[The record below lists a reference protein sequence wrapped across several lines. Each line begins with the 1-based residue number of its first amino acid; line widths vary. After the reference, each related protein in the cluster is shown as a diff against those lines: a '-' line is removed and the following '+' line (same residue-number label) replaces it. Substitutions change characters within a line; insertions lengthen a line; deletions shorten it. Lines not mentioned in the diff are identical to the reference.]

1 MEKDKTI
8 SATEPKARGGKREGA
23 GRKKGSK
30 DQVSIKNLLESL
42 YSKTNGKHYE
52 DLLIA
57 DFLDARE
64 RKDQQLIMKYHQLIL
79 QKVMTSLNRIEV
91 TEGEDVIAA
100 KKLAFA
106 DALSK
111 LTQVIKD

>member
-1 MEKDKTI
+1 MECF
-8 SATEPKARGGKREGA
+8 

-79 QKVMTSLNRIEV
+79 QKVMTSLNKIEV
-91 TEGEDVIAA
+91 TESADAVEA

-106 DALSK
+106 DALTK
-111 LTQVIKD
+111 LTSAMKG